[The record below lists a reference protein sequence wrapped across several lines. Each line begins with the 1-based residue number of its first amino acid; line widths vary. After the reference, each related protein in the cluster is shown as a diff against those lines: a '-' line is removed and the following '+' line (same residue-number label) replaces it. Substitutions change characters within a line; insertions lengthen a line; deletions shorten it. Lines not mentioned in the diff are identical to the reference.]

1 MPITSMFAALFSA
14 ISIANS
20 CLSLTFASD
29 ILCIYERKPE
39 HYPLLGNQLCTS
51 VYPYKPSLYVLLA
64 FFCAVAVVLA
74 FHQTAS
80 DEATHTRRGRVTAIV
95 VGQSSLQNL
104 VFARTIAKR
113 SS

>member
-51 VYPYKPSLYVLLA
+51 VYPKPSLDVLLA

-104 VFARTIAKR
+104 VFALTIAKR

>member
-51 VYPYKPSLYVLLA
+51 VNPKPSFNGLLA
-64 FFCAVAVVLA
+64 FFVL
-74 FHQTAS
+74 
-80 DEATHTRRGRVTAIV
+80 
-95 VGQSSLQNL
+95 LQL
-104 VFARTIAKR
+104 Y
-113 SS
+113 